1 MANATVALG
10 SNLGDSVST
19 LAAAIERLDDL
30 GLVVAV
36 SSAYQSAP
44 VGGPEQADFINLVC
58 LMTTELAPHE
68 FLLGLHEIEAEY
80 GRERAQLWGAR
91 TLDLDLILYD
101 DVVSANPK
109 LLLPH
114 PRALERRFVLEPLV
128 EIAPDVTFP
137 GGESASKALLEVQA
151 QAVTNIG
158 QLGTLGGG
166 GERMHSRGVWWVVG
180 QLILFVLISRTSLRG
195 DWPIGNAWTGA
206 VGWVL
211 VAVGG
216 GFSVL
221 AMLNL
226 NTSLTPFPKPMEGA
240 RLIDTGI
247 YGLVRHP
254 IYGALVVG
262 AIGLSIARGS
272 GLALLLS
279 LLLLG
284 YFSMEARHEERML
297 SDAYPEYAQYEQRVP
312 KRFLPFLI

>member
-1 MANATVALG
+1 MANVTVALG

-30 GLVVAV
+30 GVVVAV
-36 SSAYQSAP
+36 SSAYQSAAI
-44 VGGPEQADFINLVC
+44 GGPEQADFINLVC
-58 LMTTELAPHE
+58 LMTTELPPHE
-68 FLLGLHEIEAEY
+68 FLAGLHEIEAEH
-80 GRERAQLWGAR
+80 GRERVERWGAR

-101 DVVSANPK
+101 DLVSADPK

-128 EIAPDVTFP
+128 EVAPDVTFP
-137 GGESASKALLEVQA
+137 EGELASEALLAVQA
-151 QAVTNIG
+151 QEVTNIG
-158 QLGTLGGG
+158 QLGDLGGG
-166 GERMHSRGVWWVVG
+166 GERAHSRGVWWVIG

-195 DWPIGNAWTGA
+195 DWPIGNSWTGA

-211 VAVGG
+211 VALGG

-247 YGLVRHP
+247 YGSVRHP
-254 IYGALVVG
+254 IYGALIVG
-262 AIGLSIARGS
+262 AIGLSMARGS

-284 YFSMEARHEERML
+284 YFSLKAKHEERML
-297 SDAYPEYAQYEQRVP
+297 SDAYPEYAQYKQRVP
-312 KRFLPFLI
+312 KRFLPFLL